1 MIQERRLPARVAKM
15 FLGSGR
21 GQIRARLQVTH
32 REDSSQ
38 TARSFLLAGG
48 L

>member
-1 MIQERRLPARVAKM
+1 MIQKGRFPARVAKI
-15 FLGSGR
+15 FAGSGR
-21 GQIRARLQVTH
+21 GQIRARPQVTH